1 MIRVFRL
8 TTGEDLIG
16 DKQESGQD
24 TTTIK
29 KPFVLLPMQ
38 PAPGKPVSVGFTPY
52 SPYANSDTITIKTA
66 NIISEVEPKT
76 ELANAYKKNTGTGIM
91 EPTIKEKQFITENP
105 LPDINK

>member
-24 TTTIK
+24 TTTII

-105 LPDINK
+105 LPDLK

>member
-105 LPDINK
+105 LPDLK

>member
-52 SPYANSDTITIKTA
+52 SPYANSDTIDIKTA

-105 LPDINK
+105 LPDLK

>member
-105 LPDINK
+105 LPDLKW

>member
-8 TTGEDLIG
+8 TTGEDLFG

-105 LPDINK
+105 LPDLK

>member
-76 ELANAYKKNTGTGIM
+76 ELANAYKKNTRPLCLGTKTGQSLVANSKRKTEV
-91 EPTIKEKQFITENP
+91 EP
-105 LPDINK
+105 

>member
-52 SPYANSDTITIKTA
+52 SPYANSDTITIKNA

-105 LPDINK
+105 LPDLK

>member
-1 MIRVFRL
+1 M
-8 TTGEDLIG
+8 IG

-105 LPDINK
+105 LPDLKW